1 MPTGAPAAPEA
12 APLLSG
18 RRIAL
23 WPIAS
28 PARIAIAL
36 LHIDPRVTGLLVDG
50 IPDTPLKAD
59 AMLRWNAPLAQRG
72 IGTFAIR
79 RHDDPALLGLASLT
93 PYGDAG
99 DVLELG
105 ARLSPRA
112 WGGGIGLE
120 AAALLVAH
128 AFGAMAH
135 GRLVTAIDP
144 RNRPARFGALRLGF
158 RPDGHDILF
167 GHPVERLRL
176 DRADWRGIRPPRQA
190 GPMASAPGYASA
202 NRID

>member
-1 MPTGAPAAPEA
+1 MQTGARAAPEA

-23 WPIAS
+23 WPIA
-28 PARIAIAL
+28 PTDRVAIAL

-50 IPDTPLKAD
+50 IPDTPLKVD

-72 IGTFAIR
+72 IGTFAVR
-79 RHDDPALLGLASLT
+79 RHDDPVLLGLASLT
-93 PYGDAG
+93 PYGEAG

-112 WGGGIGLE
+112 WGGGIAVE

-135 GRLVTAIDP
+135 ERLVTAIDP

-167 GHPVERLRL
+167 GRPVERLRL
-176 DRADWRGIRPPRQA
+176 DRADWRGIRPPRLA
-190 GPMASAPGYASA
+190 GQGTSASGCDTA